1 MRQSA
6 ASGVSLYVGS
16 GPREDRPIDIGEP
29 KMYIYKK
36 GRLMKRLHI
45 LLDDGLYERLK
56 SAAAGRRESLA
67 DVIRGYLRSQLD
79 REMDKA
85 SFPTFTSSEIEEI
98 LRIMDARE
106 S

>member
-1 MRQSA
+1 
-6 ASGVSLYVGS
+6 
-16 GPREDRPIDIGEP
+16 
-29 KMYIYKK
+29 MYICIR

-45 LLDDGLYERLK
+45 LLDDGLYEKLK
-56 SAAAGRRESLA
+56 SVAASRRESLA
-67 DVIRGYLRSQLD
+67 DVIRGFLRDQID

-85 SFPTFTSSEIEEI
+85 GFPTFSSAEIDEI